1 MIIGTS
7 ILLWTSLALAQSPM
21 DLGPKA
27 AIPLEYCDPDVA
39 SGELDENGEPTLGP
53 VSDCREPP
61 LVVPDIELP
70 SGLVGPEGR
79 RESPY
84 TTVDQLPDVV
94 RIKTFYQGYNNFHY
108 FALVDGKLYGKERIF
123 AEPGELE
130 VVTEGGWELFEGGL
144 PHREKSDGKTT
155 NLRGWD
161 DTDRLIR
168 MTADDDEVVVIGANN
183 RVYWKRIGETPRF
196 DAQWYDEWGFP
207 IRGEFE
213 MPDHGLEA
221 LAWGVGRRRIG
232 STGYFT
238 DPAGDPHVSGFGIST
253 MYLLSTD
260 QHTIWLADTG
270 LPPRLSHRMC
280 GPERSTVKAVNL
292 SASASTIMLIDHA
305 GQVWTRL
312 ADYDTTGSTPGH
324 RYNYDDEPL
333 DGMDPFDVRTIDTN
347 MQLPPEPWSQQPTVF
362 PDGRPQWAHLSQEI
376 SIHQNGLGNDT
387 RELRIVGTN
396 GDGEL
401 GYYRK
406 QLLEEA
412 WEFIPASVSLADIA
426 WLEDASV
433 DNPVTQY
440 GEGWDVDLDGVM
452 RVGGVEYPI
461 HIEDWNP
468 VCTPAQATVELP
480 GGKELSFG
488 LHSVDAWTPWR
499 ELNPAFDGTTEAS
512 LGTIWFDEET
522 LASTDPDVLAIVD
535 ELRPLHREAFSL
547 WIEGTTQGIHLD
559 TKGARE
565 RVEIVALEQGE
576 ESFEAAE
583 EAFLAHLDPA
593 KFLELS
599 AEPTLLVD
607 PATASQGQIED
618 AIAVN
623 QALLDALTKGELDG
637 ARDLS
642 DYRSNFRQS
651 RRLTNTMFV
660 VNGVLRITGIRLIGR
675 IGDKRRPKAKRST
688 KFGVWTSK
696 VSMVLENT
704 TGMILRSK
712 KKDRLERR
720 QAKAEYKEAK
730 AILKDRIE
738 TYEDALE

>member
-1 MIIGTS
+1 M
-7 ILLWTSLALAQSPM
+7 LLWIPLALAQDPVDVGVS
-21 DLGPKA
+21 A
-27 AIPLEYCDPDVA
+27 AIPTVYCEPQSHSDELEPDPMPDDGIAPSCV
-39 SGELDENGEPTLGP
+39 
-53 VSDCREPP
+53 EPP

-70 SGLVGPEGR
+70 TGLVGPEGR
-79 RESPY
+79 RASPY
-84 TTVDQLPDVV
+84 TTADQLPDVV
-94 RIKTFYQGYNNFHY
+94 RIKTFYQGYNNFNY
-108 FALVDGKLYGKERIF
+108 FALVDGKLYGKERVF
-123 AEPGELE
+123 AAPGQIE
-130 VVTEGGWELFEGGL
+130 VVTEGGWDLFEGGL

-161 DTDRLIR
+161 ETEYLIR
-168 MTADDDEVVVIGANN
+168 MTADDDEVVVIGENN

-196 DAQWYDEWGFP
+196 DNLWYDEWGFP
-207 IRGEFE
+207 IRGAFE
-213 MPDHGLEA
+213 MPQHGLDA
-221 LAWGVGRRRIG
+221 LAWDIGRRRIG

-238 DPAGDPHVSGFGIST
+238 DPAGDPHVSGFGITT

-312 ADYDTTGSTPGH
+312 ADFDTTGSTPGH
-324 RYNYDDEPL
+324 TYNYDDEPL

-347 MQLPPEPWSQQPTVF
+347 MQLPPEPWNKQPLIF
-362 PDGRPQWAHLSQEI
+362 PGGRPDRAHLSQEI

-387 RELRIVGTN
+387 RELRILGTDP
-396 GDGEL
+396 DGEL

-406 QLLEEA
+406 QLLDEA
-412 WEFIPASVSLADIA
+412 WEFIPATFSLADIA
-426 WLEDASV
+426 WLEDESV

-440 GEGWDVDLDGVM
+440 GEGWDVDLDGLM
-452 RVGGVEYPI
+452 RVGGVEYPV

-512 LGTIWFDEET
+512 LGTLWFDDET
-522 LASTDPDVLAIVD
+522 LASTDPDVMAIVD
-535 ELRPLHREAFSL
+535 ALRPLHREAFSL
-547 WIEGTTQGIHLD
+547 WIEGTEQGIRLD
-559 TKGARE
+559 TMGVRE
-565 RVEIVALEQGE
+565 RVEIVALK
-576 ESFEAAE
+576 ESPETFKAAE

-593 KFLELS
+593 KFVELS
-599 AEPTLLVD
+599 SEPTLLVD
-607 PATASQGQIED
+607 PATASQGQLQD

-623 QALLDALTKGELDG
+623 QALLDALKGN
-637 ARDLS
+637 DLEGTRNLT

-660 VNGVLRITGIRLIGR
+660 VNGVLRITGIRLVGR

-704 TGMILRSK
+704 TGMIVRSK

-720 QAKAEYKEAK
+720 QAKAEFKAAK
-730 AILKDRIE
+730 RILKDRIKL
-738 TYEDALE
+738 YEDALE